1 MLAICFKICQS
12 SKSRQRDCVIAF
24 LAFWREYGSKLTTTR
39 PVRGVSF
46 LVAAIVTGDA
56 EIIVVVTLSGKEKRE
71 N

>member
-1 MLAICFKICQS
+1 
-12 SKSRQRDCVIAF
+12 
-24 LAFWREYGSKLTTTR
+24 
-39 PVRGVSF
+39 VRGVSF